1 MKKNKND
8 LAAKITVLIVAIFLW
23 SFVMDDVN
31 PEITRIYRNVTVNY
45 SNTSA
50 LDREGLVVMEPQSL
64 VVDVKV
70 TGKKSDLARFD
81 RYSASNILAQVDLSG
96 YSEGQV
102 KVPITVSLVD
112 QPSGI
117 SITSVEPR
125 EALFTFDKLIT
136 KEVPVTIERI
146 GSLPENYVLGNL
158 VSNTKNISISGPRT
172 WVNQVDKI
180 VATINIDGRT
190 STDTESFSTVLL
202 DGAGNEVRGITKDP
216 NTVQITVPV
225 YRAVTLPI
233 ELQTTNELP
242 EDYSITDISITPSSV
257 TVRGDESVANLTK
270 VNTQTIDINQLL
282 GGTALEVEL
291 DLPEGVQLVDPNQKI
306 TIVYDIEQTGTKSFT
321 VPVREVDIQNLASN
335 LVIDEESLDQQITVT
350 LTGYMSILD
359 TLESE
364 DLEISMNLQ
373 GLTEGIHEVL
383 IEINEIDG
391 VSIESLE
398 TISINLKTP

>member
-96 YSEGQV
+96 YNEGQV

-125 EALFTFDKLIT
+125 EALFIFDKLIT
-136 KEVPVTIERI
+136 KEMPVTIERI

-216 NTVQITVPV
+216 NTVQIKVPV

-242 EDYSITDISITPSSV
+242 EEYSITDISITPSSV

-282 GGTALEVEL
+282 GGTGLEVEL
-291 DLPEGVQLVDPNQKI
+291 DLPEGVELVDPNQKI

-321 VPVREVDIQNLASN
+321 VPVSKVDIQNLASN
-335 LVIDEESLDQQITVT
+335 LVIDEESLGQQISVT

-359 TLESE
+359 TLEAE
-364 DLEISMNLQ
+364 DLEISMDLE
-373 GLTEGIHEVL
+373 GLNEGIHQVL
-383 IEINEIDG
+383 IEINEIG
-391 VSIESLE
+391 GISIESLE